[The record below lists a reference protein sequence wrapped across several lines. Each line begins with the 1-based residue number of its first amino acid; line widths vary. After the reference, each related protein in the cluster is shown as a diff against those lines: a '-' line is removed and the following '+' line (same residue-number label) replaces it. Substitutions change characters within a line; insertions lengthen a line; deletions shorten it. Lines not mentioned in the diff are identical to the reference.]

1 MPLITGSIS
10 RTSIQD
16 YSRNPR
22 VTYLL
27 ITGIVSVIAILHLLP
42 AATQH
47 NLASQFSRHPWL
59 LAVVLIVIL
68 GLTYF
73 NWIAGLLML
82 FLAICV
88 LFPMYTKEYGM
99 TQVIPGGNINI
110 YEGFAAS
117 GKKGKAE
124 NDISLNNGH
133 IKSLFA
139 PGILGKGVEEARA
152 ANKKFKAE
160 NAAREKSIQI
170 LNSKRAEKFGDKNT
184 GRARES
190 EGFKEIELRRFDPT
204 SEDDMNLL
212 LTMEH
217 CADIQNRV
225 KYVYEDTKYLKKYI
239 RDKLEDIVDLLDL
252 VPDDDGAGTKS

>member
-1 MPLITGSIS
+1 MPASIGSIS

-22 VTYLL
+22 VTYIL
-27 ITGIVSVIAILHLLP
+27 ITGLVSLIAVLHLLP

-47 NLASQFSRHPWL
+47 SIASQFSQHPWL
-59 LAVVLIVIL
+59 LAVILIVIL

-82 FLAICV
+82 FLVLCV
-88 LFPMYTKEYGM
+88 LFPMTTKEYGM
-99 TQVIPGGNINI
+99 SQLVPGGNI

-117 GKKGKAE
+117 GSKKGKAE

-133 IKSLFA
+133 IKSLFE
-139 PGILGKGVEEARA
+139 PGLLGKGVEDARA

-160 NAAREKSIQI
+160 NAAREKSIQV
-170 LNSKRAEKFGDKNT
+170 LNSKRAEKLGSNNT
-184 GRARES
+184 GRAREK
-190 EGFKEIELRRFDPT
+190 ENFKEIELRRFDPT

-217 CADIQNRV
+217 CSDIQNRV
-225 KYVYEDTKYLKKYI
+225 KYVYEDNKYLKKYI

-252 VPDDDGAGTKS
+252 VPDEAETTN